1 MLLCLASELI
11 FQTVS
16 RLASSRRFPPQK
28 FAHSY
33 FRVCIFTLHYF
44 RIPDFR
50 APSFLE
56 PMSCPLTGRDL
67 THKNTINLAS
77 VTCRV
82 FGVCVFFITVPSLP
96 IATPKCFRVG
106 CAKTRKRL
114 RLPSSDLTKQR
125 TRTLLGVKYA
135 LLN

>member
-44 RIPDFR
+44 RIPDFC
-50 APSFLE
+50 APPSFLE

-67 THKNTINLAS
+67 THKNTRNLAS

-82 FGVCVFFITVPSLP
+82 FR
-96 IATPKCFRVG
+96 FRVIFIAVRANAS
-106 CAKTRKRL
+106 CLPLSTFPAICNQLECQSAPQVKIRICQEKIRRKKI
-114 RLPSSDLTKQR
+114 S
-125 TRTLLGVKYA
+125 G
-135 LLN
+135 